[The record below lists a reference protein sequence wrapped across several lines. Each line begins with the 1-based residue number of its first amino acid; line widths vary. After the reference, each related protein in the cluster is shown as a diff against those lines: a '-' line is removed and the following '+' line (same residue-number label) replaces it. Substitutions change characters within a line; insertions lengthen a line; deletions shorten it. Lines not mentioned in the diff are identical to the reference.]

1 MSGGVRYVPPKVLA
15 DLFLGA
21 MYWSGLALPDPEDR
35 LGRAARW
42 YGELVGRGYEGL
54 PFAAVFDL
62 GTLLLEG
69 PAVPLGVREQ
79 FDLYPGHERARRV
92 RYGAGYLGAATER
105 PWFLRA
111 HDLIVA
117 SQAPDD
123 AVVFALESLLAP
135 LDAAREDGLVLQP
148 ARFPQLPWGR
158 LAREVTEAEPLVAYR
173 ESRDRFEAWSR
184 EEAGAEADLLGREL
198 DGFAARA
205 GMRGARALLGEVE
218 LFELKHIDKL
228 DTRERR
234 LAARQ
239 LRRAELLL
247 GEVDLSAMGRPPEVA
262 EVDTDLEDEGTYPS
276 GGLGGLSTRGTWEN
290 LVRSELVYMGE
301 KGEVDLF
308 AVRMA
313 ENELLFYTRDGGT
326 LRRRRRRVHLVL
338 ERDAD
343 LGVKFPEHPLP
354 VDRLLEGLLASL
366 IRDLLEAFEGDAC
379 RIEVH
384 QRGPGAEAS
393 AELLRLRFT
402 EEVDRGEVAVH
413 VVEDLDPE
421 EFAEARR
428 KNYCLWIGAQGA
440 GGRPRHRA
448 LRAPGGRAG
457 RRPGGRAGAAPGRR
471 DDGLPRRG
479 PGPPRGRAAGR
490 RLGRCTAPRA
500 SHRRAA
506 RALVQE
512 SPWTTRLREV
522 RVGRS
527 R

>member
-1 MSGGVRYVPPKVLA
+1 MSGGVRYVPPKILA

-21 MYWSGLALPDPEDR
+21 MYWSGLALADPGER

-69 PAVPLGVREQ
+69 PAVPLGVREH

-92 RYGAGYLGAATER
+92 RYGAGYLGGTLER

-117 SQAPDD
+117 SQAPDE
-123 AVVFALESLLAP
+123 AVVFALESLLGP
-135 LDAAREDGLVLQP
+135 LDAPRDDGLVLQP

-158 LAREVTEAEPLVAYR
+158 LGREVAEAEALSVYR
-173 ESRDRFEAWSR
+173 EARDRLEAWATA
-184 EEAGAEADLLGREL
+184 EAGAESDLLGREI
-198 DGFAARA
+198 DRFAARA

-218 LFELKHIDKL
+218 MFELKHIDKL

-247 GEVDLSAMGRPPEVA
+247 GEVDLSAIGRPPEVA
-262 EVDTDLEDEGTYPS
+262 EVDTELEDEGTYPS
-276 GGLGGLSTRGTWEN
+276 GGLGGLSTRGSWEN

-308 AVRMA
+308 AIRMA

-338 ERDAD
+338 ERDDD

-366 IRDLLEAFEGDAC
+366 IRDLLDAFEGDAC

-393 AELLRLRFT
+393 AELLALRFA
-402 EEVDRGEVAVH
+402 EEVDRGEVALE
-413 VVEDLDPE
+413 VVEDLDPV
-421 EFAEARR
+421 EFAEPRR
-428 KNYCLWIGAQGA
+428 KNYCIWI
-440 GGRPRHRA
+440 
-448 LRAPGGRAG
+448 G
-457 RRPGGRAGAAPGRR
+457 RRPSLGAEARKELEAARVTAVSVRLGGEPGEGQ
-471 DDGLPRRG
+471 DGELGLPLDEEMM
-479 PGPPRGRAAGR
+479 AY
-490 RLGRCTAPRA
+490 LG
-500 SHRRAA
+500 
-506 RALVQE
+506 
-512 SPWTTRLREV
+512 EV
-522 RVGRS
+522 RDRLISALMGAG
-527 R
+527 